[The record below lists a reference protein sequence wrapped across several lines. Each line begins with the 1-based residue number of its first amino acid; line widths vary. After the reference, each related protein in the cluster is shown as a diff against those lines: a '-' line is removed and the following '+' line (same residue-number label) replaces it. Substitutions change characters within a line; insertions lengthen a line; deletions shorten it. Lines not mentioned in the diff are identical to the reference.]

1 LICDSSHFA
10 TQQRQKLSTGKAPP
24 GISSW
29 IKLDPTRYF
38 VESTNFTAAAPS
50 CTKQHQ
56 AAAGSS
62 RQAAAAAAGGNKQ
75 GRASSSSTMA
85 LAVAAQS
92 TPVLE
97 LQLRI
102 SAALQ

>member
-50 CTKQHQ
+50 CTKQQRQQQQQQQ
-56 AAAGSS
+56 AATS
-62 RQAAAAAAGGNKQ
+62 REEPAAAC
-75 GRASSSSTMA
+75 TMA